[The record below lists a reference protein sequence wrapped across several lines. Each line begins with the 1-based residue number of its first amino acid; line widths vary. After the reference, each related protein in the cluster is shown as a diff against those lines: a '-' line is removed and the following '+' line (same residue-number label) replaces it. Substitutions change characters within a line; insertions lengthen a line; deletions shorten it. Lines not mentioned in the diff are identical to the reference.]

1 MKNQLNCHTDLPYH
15 TDLSCHTE
23 RSEVSKHN
31 AQICHNGIIQESE
44 ISQKP
49 HCYTDGAARSIPK
62 NSNDREIF
70 RFLRKLNMTRKILRS
85 AQNDKVSTKDL
96 RVFLGVW
103 AGIFALFLAL
113 GYIKN
118 GSLREW
124 AACGVLISLALMII
138 PRIIT
143 PLYKAWVWLGEKIGF
158 AISRVILA
166 LIFFGI
172 FTPLG
177 LAFRL
182 FGRDILGLKLAF
194 SNKDK
199 AQSLFKIREIQPTS
213 MKNQF

>member
-1 MKNQLNCHTDLPYH
+1 MSKNKQKCYV
-15 TDLSCHTE
+15 E
-23 RSEVSKHN
+23 R
-31 AQICHNGIIQESE
+31 SE

-49 HCYTDGAARSIPK
+49 HCHTEGAARSISK

-70 RFLRKLNMTRKILRS
+70 RFLRKFNMTRKILRS
-85 AQNDKVSTKDL
+85 AQKDKVSTKDL

-124 AACGVLISLALMII
+124 AAYGVLISLALMIV

-158 AISRVILA
+158 VISRVILA

-194 SNKDK
+194 NNKDK
-199 AQSLFKIREIQPTS
+199 SQSLFKIREIQPTS